1 MSHGDD
7 LGMAVVQMSTTVA
20 QSSIQTVTN
29 LIAEIIKMIQAANE
43 HKIRSQEMELRA
55 GEQKLKTE
63 EMKLRNEEIKL
74 KSGIDLSPL
83 KAGEVKMKDL
93 MDSARKNADTVSMS
107 EHGISEADAL
117 KLTEKAKEY
126 GIPVAFTRN
135 EDSMK
140 AHVRGRDLPVF
151 KQMFT
156 EMMQDKIKNNAQ
168 SLGNFKIQKWEIP
181 YLTSELSNYNLNA
194 QFGSTKS
201 GQYFC
206 MFDKEDE
213 KAILLARGSFL
224 QKYREVRDEFKCTKD
239 EEGFCTLSD
248 SKTGKKITFDN
259 PQQLS
264 CRDISL
270 SLQNEFGYDKNKAD
284 LAAAKFGEEM
294 LEGKF
299 KKDYFENPANA
310 AKAIST
316 NIEFIDDDI
325 YVQQYTCCRIV
336 PKYNATQ
343 CIVFMDQEGRYATL
357 DPDMTHSQMADALK
371 SQLGL
376 SDKKEINSLIE
387 KAEKTMLYYDKE
399 EQQKYNSDYKFYKED
414 FDMTDINTVSGMKRE
429 MDGHVYTR
437 SLPLDELGIE
447 IDRYGDAFG
456 ITTSAVHLEKN
467 ENDEITR
474 SVEKRSMECYLSDKK
489 KSVSEI
495 ETMLIN
501 IGVPPQDA
509 GRIAYE
515 TFGKAESQERARITA
530 VEGVRTET
538 SEYYSADLKVEAEVY
553 SHGKSGLIDVTD
565 KENGLSQLKET
576 FGVSEDKAGEMFD
589 EISNKLTDKQKNKLE
604 SFGYE
609 CSEWSVEEASFV
621 LGKISENGWN
631 VPDDMQPSV
640 FSIESIRNPIC
651 LNTEKVPVPELPD
664 VIDDVDISIGGR

>member
-1 MSHGDD
+1 
-7 LGMAVVQMSTTVA
+7 
-20 QSSIQTVTN
+20 
-29 LIAEIIKMIQAANE
+29 
-43 HKIRSQEMELRA
+43 
-55 GEQKLKTE
+55 
-63 EMKLRNEEIKL
+63 
-74 KSGIDLSPL
+74 
-83 KAGEVKMKDL
+83 
-93 MDSARKNADTVSMS
+93 MDSARKNADSVSMS
-107 EHGISEADAL
+107 EHGISELDAK

-126 GIPVAFTRN
+126 GIPIAFTKN

-156 EMMQDKIKNNAQ
+156 EMMQEKISNNAQ
-168 SLGNFKIQKWEIP
+168 SLGNFKVQKWEIP
-181 YLTSELSNYNLNA
+181 YLTAELSNYNLNA

-224 QKYREVRDEFKCTKD
+224 QKYKEVRDEFKLTKD
-239 EEGFCTLSD
+239 EEGFYTLSD
-248 SKTGKKITFDN
+248 SKTSKKISFDDT
-259 PQQLS
+259 QLS
-264 CRDISL
+264 CRDISYN
-270 SLQNEFGYDKNKAD
+270 LQYEFGYDKNKAD

-343 CIVFMDQEGRYATL
+343 CIVFMDQEGRYASL
-357 DPDMTHSQMADALK
+357 DPNMTHSQMADALK

-399 EQQKYNSDYKFYKED
+399 EQQKYNSDYKFYKKD

-429 MDGHVYTR
+429 IDGHVYTR

-447 IDRYGDAFG
+447 IDRYGDTFG
-456 ITTSAVHLEKN
+456 ITNSAVHLEKN

-474 SVEKRSMECYLSDKK
+474 SIEKRSMECYLSDKK
-489 KSVSEI
+489 KSVNEI
-495 ETMLIN
+495 EQMLIN

-509 GRIAYE
+509 SRIAYE
-515 TFGKAESQERARITA
+515 TYGKAEAQERTRIIA
-530 VEGVRTET
+530 VEGVRTEA

-553 SHGKSGLIDVTD
+553 SHGKSGVVDISD
-565 KENGLSQLKET
+565 KDTGLTQLKET
-576 FGVSEDKAGEMFD
+576 FGVSD
-589 EISNKLTDKQKNKLE
+589 EEAVDMYDDISNKLTDKQKNKLE

-621 LGKISENGWN
+621 LGKISENDWK
-631 VPDDMQPSV
+631 VPAGMEPSE
-640 FSIESIRNPIC
+640 FSIDSLRSSTTIE
-651 LNTEKVPVPELPD
+651 LKTDKHELPVPELS
-664 VIDDVDISIGGR
+664 DVDDLSLGGR